1 MHQASFALTVYGVSF
16 YELLYLGIPTVVFSP
31 YGVKDRREL
40 DAVKREGVAL
50 VANDELHAIELLAE
64 LMSSPALAKTLSL
77 QAQET
82 LSKPGGQRLALEIA
96 KLLS

>member
-1 MHQASFALTVYGVSF
+1 LT
-16 YELLYLGIPTVVFSP
+16 
-31 YGVKDRREL
+31 
-40 DAVKREGVAL
+40 
-50 VANDELHAIELLAE
+50 E

-77 QAQET
+77 QARET